1 MQIKDGTCFFC
12 LLPRKLHYPWKA
24 MWLQKALSG
33 SKEAIHKDKLSVS
46 RKWSCYQTVNCGPHF
61 LWIFEWVTENSSV
74 NSKQLWQVKLPWN
87 QESSRTMMK
96 ISPVTLC
103 LSLPWVCRGTVSDLF
118 YSNRSYKKSD
128 LSLHFQNSSSSEISW
143 VILNS
148 LKYNDF

>member
-24 MWLQKALSG
+24 TWLQKAQSG

-96 ISPVTLC
+96 ISPYA
-103 LSLPWVCRGTVSDLF
+103 SACRGPAEGQYQIYFTQIDVI
-118 YSNRSYKKSD
+118 KKSD
-128 LSLHFQNSSSSEISW
+128 LSLHFPNSSSSEISW